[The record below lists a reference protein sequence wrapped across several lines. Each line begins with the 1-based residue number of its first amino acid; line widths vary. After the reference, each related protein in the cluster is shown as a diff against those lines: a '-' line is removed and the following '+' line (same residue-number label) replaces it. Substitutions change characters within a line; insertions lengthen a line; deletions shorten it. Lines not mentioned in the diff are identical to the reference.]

1 MLTTEITL
9 IAGKFTLELAA
20 TYAESDNLSYKK
32 NRLGVTLMKYGIIP
46 LVSLL
51 LMLGTA
57 QVWSDTEMKVATTQS
72 GAPDSLYISNGKVYT
87 AAEGHKIIIDPYQQ
101 SMTMMNVEK
110 KEYMLIDE
118 AFIDEIS
125 GMMSMMQDMMSQLPP
140 GMLEQLPPEQR
151 EQILAQ
157 LGGGKGAKQAGTST
171 KPVIK
176 NTGNSRKI
184 SGIACDDYTIT
195 DSAGEQIKACVASR
209 GATNMN
215 KEDYETLLQVGKF
228 GMAFVEKISAAMPN
242 MTDDI
247 DISAMTGFDLPGV
260 PMEVISDDVKT
271 TISSISEKSID
282 LSSYDLSG
290 YKQTQ
295 MPQMMGQ

>member
-9 IAGKFTLELAA
+9 IDGKFTLELAA

-32 NRLGVTLMKYGIIP
+32 NRLGVTKMKYGFIA
-46 LVSLL
+46 VAGMLL
-51 LMLGTA
+51 ISATA
-57 QVWSDTEMKVATTQS
+57 PVWSDTEMKVATNQS

-87 AAEGHKIIIDPYQQ
+87 AAEGHKIIIDPYQE
-101 SMTMMNVEK
+101 SMTVINVEN

-151 EQILAQ
+151 EQLLAQ
-157 LGGGKGAKQAGTST
+157 LGGGKDSRQASELA

-176 NTGNSRKI
+176 NTGKSRKI
-184 SGIACDDYTIT
+184 SGISCDDYTIT
-195 DSAGEQIKACVASR
+195 DSEGDQIKACVASQS
-209 GATNMN
+209 ATKMN
-215 KEDYETLLQVGKF
+215 KEDYETLMQVGKF

-242 MTDDI
+242 MTDEI

-260 PMEVISDDVKT
+260 PLEVISDDVTT
-271 TISSISEKSID
+271 TISSISEK
-282 LSSYDLSG
+282 SG

>member
-9 IAGKFTLELAA
+9 IVGKFTLELAA
-20 TYAESDNLSYKK
+20 TYAESDNLSTKK
-32 NRLGVTLMKYGIIP
+32 NRLGVTMMKYGIIP

-51 LMLGTA
+51 LILGTVP
-57 QVWSDTEMKVATTQS
+57 VWSDTEMKVTTTQS
-72 GAPDSLYISNGKVYT
+72 GAPNSLYISNGKVYT

-101 SMTMMNVEK
+101 SMTMMNVEQ

-157 LGGGKGAKQAGTST
+157 MGGGKGAKQADISA

-176 NTGNSRKI
+176 NTGKSRKI
-184 SGIACDDYTIT
+184 NGIACDDYTIT
-195 DSAGEQIKACVASR
+195 NSDGEQIKACVASQ
-209 GATNMN
+209 GAAKMN
-215 KEDYETLLQVGKF
+215 KEDYETLTQVGKF

-242 MTDDI
+242 MTEDL

-271 TISSISEKSID
+271 TISSITEKTID